1 MSVGIKPINDYV
13 LIKRV
18 EAEEKTASGI
28 VLPSQAKEQPQIAKV
43 IEVGPGTEEV
53 KIVVKPGDK
62 VIFGQYG
69 GMDIKYEGEEY
80 KLVRQQDIY
89 ATVK

>member
-1 MSVGIKPINDYV
+1 MSFGIKPINEYIV
-13 LIKRV
+13 IKRV

-28 VLPSQAKEQPQIAKV
+28 ILSGQAKERPQIAEV
-43 IEVGPGTEEV
+43 IAVGPGTEEV

-69 GMDIKYEGEEY
+69 GMDVKYEGEEY
-80 KLVRQQDIY
+80 KLVKQSDIY
-89 ATVK
+89 ATVE